1 MEQIKL
7 KVLDKR
13 GVTLLTSTAAE
24 QQSLV
29 YRAAYNLGDRVSLE
43 IGTPGQYIVC
53 QFEDTMPPALIYVEK
68 REVGFYIPFGEQT
81 VAYSPK
87 SFTGDCHILRARL
100 ATAEEIAARRNLAFN
115 PYDAHGDTGFY
126 PHVSANVETR
136 GESMFAAR
144 NVVDGVYENDS
155 HGMWPY
161 QSWASTR
168 TPKRP

>member
-87 SFTGDCHILRARL
+87 SFTSDCHILRARL

-136 GESMFAAR
+136 LS
-144 NVVDGVYENDS
+144 
-155 HGMWPY
+155 
-161 QSWASTR
+161 
-168 TPKRP
+168 

>member
-53 QFEDTMPPALIYVEK
+53 QFEDTMPRYHIVKDIGIIQSILPIK
-68 REVGFYIPFGEQT
+68 R
-81 VAYSPK
+81 
-87 SFTGDCHILRARL
+87 
-100 ATAEEIAARRNLAFN
+100 
-115 PYDAHGDTGFY
+115 
-126 PHVSANVETR
+126 
-136 GESMFAAR
+136 
-144 NVVDGVYENDS
+144 
-155 HGMWPY
+155 
-161 QSWASTR
+161 
-168 TPKRP
+168 

>member
-43 IGTPGQYIVC
+43 IRTPGQYIVC

-115 PYDAHGDTGFY
+115 P
-126 PHVSANVETR
+126 
-136 GESMFAAR
+136 
-144 NVVDGVYENDS
+144 
-155 HGMWPY
+155 
-161 QSWASTR
+161 
-168 TPKRP
+168 